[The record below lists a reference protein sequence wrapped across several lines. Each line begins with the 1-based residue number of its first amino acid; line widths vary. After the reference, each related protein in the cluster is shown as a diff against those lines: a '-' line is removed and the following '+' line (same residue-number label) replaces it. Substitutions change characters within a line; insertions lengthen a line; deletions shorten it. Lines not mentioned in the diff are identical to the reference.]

1 LSTEIREAIVSSP
14 EDKKIDFEKLTLSE
28 DLSGSL
34 EPLANGAGEEPLTD
48 QKLELEEKEETTPA
62 AEQEIAEQEELV
74 GAKGPAVPAQSKFK
88 SLVDKLSVAD
98 PFNVMLAIAVAALV
112 IAILCCL
119 VELGRY
125 GFHFS
130 AKQARSTVTM
140 SAGVDVSRPIC

>member
-1 LSTEIREAIVSSP
+1 MSSSGN
-14 EDKKIDFEKLTLSE
+14 KKIDFEKLTLSE

-34 EPLANGAGEEPLTD
+34 EPLADGAGEQPLPE
-48 QKLELEEKEETTPA
+48 QKLELEEKEETAPA
-62 AEQEIAEQEELV
+62 AEEEIAEQEDLV
-74 GAKGPAVPAQSKFK
+74 GREGSAAPVQSKLK
-88 SLVDKLSVAD
+88 SLIDKLSVAD
-98 PFNVMLAIAVAALV
+98 PFNVMLAIAVAALL

-140 SAGVDVSRPIC
+140 SAPLDISRPNG